1 MEFVSEVEEE
11 VGDKLQ
17 VQALEYAPQRSEE
30 EQVEQVGQVGVALVY
45 SYGQVHYRSRL
56 WFRLETL

>member
-45 SYGQVHYRSRL
+45 SYGQVYYRSRL
-56 WFRLETL
+56 